1 MRIHTFEVP
10 GPLPLLDHDPEI
22 VWISPGHALAGF
34 GVAARIEP
42 GTGPDRFNRAEQAF
56 TGWLGGQQL
65 VDDFPGGGPIA
76 VGSFTFDASSSGSTL
91 VVPRVTLGRRGDCW
105 WVTTVD
111 GADHH
116 PLLHPAGTSDRPTDR
131 PRYAGSSMPDVLWL
145 DAVASALAEI
155 EAGRLDKVVLARDYA
170 VWSRVPFDRRRLLR
184 RLSERFP
191 ECFTFLVEGLVGAS
205 PELLVRKHGMAIE
218 SVVLAGSSRRSPDPA
233 EDEQLGKALLAS
245 EKDHREHEPAADSVR
260 RVLADTCSRL
270 ESNQEPELVTL
281 ANVMHL
287 ATRFSGRLAGH
298 YSALELVKRLHPT
311 AAVGGQPTHTA
322 LDLIKALEGM
332 DRGRYA
338 GPVGWTDRRGDGE
351 WAIALR
357 CAELSG
363 ARARLFAGAGLV
375 AGSLPEDELEETRV
389 KLLAMQEAL
398 GG

>member
-10 GPLPLLDHDPEI
+10 GPLPLLDHDPEL
-22 VWISPGHALAGF
+22 VWMSPGHALAGF
-34 GVAARIEP
+34 GVAARFEP
-42 GTGPDRFNRAEQAF
+42 GVGPHRFKRAGEAF
-56 TGWLGGQQL
+56 TAWLENQDL
-65 VDDFPGGGPIA
+65 VDDLPGGGPVA
-76 VGSFTFDASSSGSTL
+76 LGSFTFDSSSPGSTL
-91 VVPRVTLGRRGDCW
+91 VVPRVTLGRRGNCW
-105 WVTTVD
+105 WVTAVD

-116 PLLHPAGTSDRPTDR
+116 PLLHPAGTSDRPADR

-145 DAVASALAEI
+145 DAVAATLAEI
-155 EAGRLDKVVLARDYA
+155 DAGRVDKVVLARDYA

-184 RLSERFP
+184 RLAERFP
-191 ECFTFLVEGLVGAS
+191 SCFTFLVDGLVGAS
-205 PELLVRKHGMAIE
+205 PELLLRKHGMEIE
-218 SVVLAGSSRRSPDPA
+218 SVVLAGSSRRSADPA

-245 EKDHREHEPAADSVR
+245 EKDHREHEPAAASVR
-260 RVLADTCSRL
+260 RVLAEVCQRL
-270 ESNQEPELVTL
+270 ESNREPELLTL

-287 ATRFSGRLAGH
+287 ATRFGGRLSNPL
-298 YSALELVKRLHPT
+298 SALELVERLHPT
-311 AAVGGQPTHTA
+311 AAVGGQPTGKA

-338 GPVGWTDRRGDGE
+338 GPVGWIDRRGDGE

-398 GG
+398 ED